1 MNENEKNKEV
11 IDVQPQSSEAAP
23 APAPREV
30 EDLIRNRVYASLAVG
45 FVPVPLVDMGA
56 LTAIQAEM
64 IYRLGKMYGVPFNQE
79 WGRKA
84 VTFVLGALAPVAF
97 TPSIGSVLRYVPV
110 VGLGLGA
117 ASSSL
122 TYGAATYVI
131 GNAFA
136 RRFAK
141 GQVIS
146 KEDLNDLGQ
155 EIKADFE
162 KGKKKV
168 KGWISGD
175 KDVQATTAE
184 NPA

>member
-11 IDVQPQSSEAAP
+11 IDVQPQSSETVP
-23 APAPREV
+23 APEPREV

-56 LTAIQAEM
+56 LAAIQTEM
-64 IYRLGKMYGVPFNQE
+64 IYRLSKMYGVPFNQD

-84 VTFVLGALAPVAF
+84 VSFVLGTLAPVAF
-97 TPSIGSVLRYVPV
+97 TPGIGSVLRYVPV

-122 TYGAATYVI
+122 TYGAATYVV

-141 GQVIS
+141 GQIIS
-146 KEDLNDLGQ
+146 KEDLSEMGQ

-168 KGWISGD
+168 KSWVAGD
-175 KDVQATTAE
+175 KDAPAATAE